1 MGAPGKKTSFRVG
14 TSILGRGRSLESGR
28 LASCPSPTGSPQQD
42 TASHLCIYTGQI
54 NNGHKEK
61 ARRGSTGLLELGL
74 EHLKALSLPLQTEP
88 LSLAEVAFLCQMSTS
103 GYFT

>member
-1 MGAPGKKTSFRVG
+1 MGATGRRTSFRMG
-14 TSILGRGRSLESGR
+14 TSVLGRGRSLGSGR
-28 LASCPSPTGSPQQD
+28 LASCPSPTASLQQGA
-42 TASHLCIYTGQI
+42 ASHLCIYIAQI

-88 LSLAEVAFLCQMSTS
+88 LSLAEVAFICQMSTT
-103 GYFT
+103 GYFI